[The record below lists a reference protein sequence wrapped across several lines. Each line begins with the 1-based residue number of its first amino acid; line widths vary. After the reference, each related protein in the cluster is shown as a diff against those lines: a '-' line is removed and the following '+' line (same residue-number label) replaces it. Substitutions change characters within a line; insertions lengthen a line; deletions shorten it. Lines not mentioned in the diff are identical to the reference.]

1 VTVVRRDGDLIT
13 LELTEFESE
22 LLGTLL
28 SDYEE
33 LVRDSQSASEPGDD
47 AVIGRLFP
55 SGYRDDPDAAAEF
68 ARYTRSGLV
77 ERKTANA
84 GAVSASLASGA
95 RIDLSTDGFDTW
107 LPVLTDLRLVLAER
121 IGIQGDDEAVPADA
135 IGEVYQWL
143 GELQWFLLEALDD
156 EGTADEGTADEG
168 AGDDGAADETDPSGS
183 DA

>member
-1 VTVVRRDGDLIT
+1 MTVVRRDGDLIT

-28 SDYEE
+28 SDYED
-33 LVRDSQSASEPGDD
+33 LVRDSENASESGDD
-47 AVIGRLFP
+47 AVIDRLFP
-55 SGYRDDPDAAAEF
+55 VGYRDDPDAAAEF
-68 ARYTRSGLV
+68 KRYTRSGLV

-84 GAVSASLASGA
+84 GAVTASLASGA

-121 IGIQGDDEAVPADA
+121 IGIQADDETIPGDP

-156 EGTADEGTADEG
+156 EDPAGTE
-168 AGDDGAADETDPSGS
+168 DDA
-183 DA
+183 